1 MWKQP
6 PKILSQSTVPTCPA
20 SWSEIHAEKLS
31 RDVSVSHGW
40 PSTRTDG
47 LWKGNKAWNVG
58 NQSLIFII
66 FYTKDSILI
75 NAWSK
80 LKSSPIKGI
89 LSYATDTNINA
100 PYIFP
105 FFDENSLMGFTRM
118 SVFVGCK
125 PATVTCFMY
134 SKILDYISEYLSSI
148 VLINSSG
155 SRWNSTNTV
164 TNTVQEWRNQ
174 CKYSLISKVCDIRF
188 I

>member
-1 MWKQP
+1 M
-6 PKILSQSTVPTCPA
+6 SY
-20 SWSEIHAEKLS
+20 
-31 RDVSVSHGW
+31 GW

-80 LKSSPIKGI
+80 LKSSPIKGV

-105 FFDENSLMGFTRM
+105 FFDANSLVGFTRM
-118 SVFVGCK
+118 SVFVWCK

-134 SKILDYISEYLSSI
+134 SKILDYNSEYLSHI
-148 VLINSSG
+148 VLINSS
-155 SRWNSTNTV
+155 SSKWNSTNTV
-164 TNTVQEWRNQ
+164 INTVKEWRNK
-174 CKYSLISKVCDIRF
+174 CKYSLRSQGIWYKIHLTIILLAQYNREA